1 MQNCNIAGVSWQHP
15 QGRGPGRH
23 RTPAQ
28 GPGRARGSHPDIGW
42 TDCGLVFTTDFD
54 GPVDPGNLLRV
65 VELAAANV
73 GIVG

>member
-1 MQNCNIAGVSWQHP
+1 
-15 QGRGPGRH
+15 
-23 RTPAQ
+23 
-28 GPGRARGSHPDIGW
+28 
-42 TDCGLVFTTDFD
+42 LVFITDFD